1 MNLSCHCILYEI
13 LEITNTVLYKL
24 IVHLFRGDDEELL
37 DSDLSYEF
45 HRESH
50 HIHSI
55 PRPQISQVRVR
66 VRVKVKVQGQGQGQG
81 QVQGQG
87 QGQGQ
92 GIGTR

>member
-1 MNLSCHCILYEI
+1 MNLSCHWILYEI

-66 VRVKVKVQGQGQGQG
+66 VRVKVKVQGQGQGQ
-81 QVQGQG
+81 V
-87 QGQGQ
+87 
-92 GIGTR
+92 

>member
-1 MNLSCHCILYEI
+1 MN
-13 LEITNTVLYKL
+13 
-24 IVHLFRGDDEELL
+24 VHLFRGDDEELL

-66 VRVKVKVQGQGQGQG
+66 VRVKVNVRDKVNAK
-81 QVQGQG
+81 VRV
-87 QGQGQ
+87 
-92 GIGTR
+92 IRKIVTFSKILS

>member
-1 MNLSCHCILYEI
+1 MNLSCHCILYDS
-13 LEITNTVLYKL
+13 LEITNTVPYKVN
-24 IVHLFRGDDEELL
+24 VHLFRGDDEELL

-55 PRPQISQVRVR
+55 PRPQISQVRV
-66 VRVKVKVQGQGQGQG
+66 KVKGLTQGQSQGQGQG

-87 QGQGQ
+87 
-92 GIGTR
+92 IGTR